1 MWITLKNESTKFF
14 FEEVIENEILVK
26 SDSF

>member
-1 MWITLKNESTKFF
+1 MWITLKNESTKLF